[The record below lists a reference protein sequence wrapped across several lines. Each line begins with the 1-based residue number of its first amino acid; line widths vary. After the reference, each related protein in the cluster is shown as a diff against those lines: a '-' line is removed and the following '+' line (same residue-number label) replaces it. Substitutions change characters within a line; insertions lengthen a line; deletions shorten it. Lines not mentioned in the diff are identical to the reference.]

1 MGGFDD
7 VCIRDITS
15 AYGVVNLA
23 GPDARKVLERVCLAL
38 DDPLP
43 VFGGEAILAGDTVV
57 YLVVSIMRP
66 ARRPL
71 SNLANAFARK
81 LRSEIKHLAEPPA
94 RRERR
99 VRRSPSL
106 RRAERGEDSFDAS
119 DSIPDQISR
128 LDSLSAM
135 ASA

>member
-57 YLVVSIMRP
+57 YLVVSIMTP

-94 RRERR
+94 L
-99 VRRSPSL
+99 P
-106 RRAERGEDSFDAS
+106 
-119 DSIPDQISR
+119 
-128 LDSLSAM
+128 
-135 ASA
+135 